1 VNSWINLTALWK
13 IVVIGLLAGAGLP
26 ALFALGLRALSPRTQ
41 AAGAA
46 AGAGAGTAPIGDG
59 GEGIG
64 SSGSGTSA
72 AGDGQTV
79 SSGPLGI
86 AVAGLC
92 FLVVLAAIGWG
103 IYSIVH
109 NS

>member
-1 VNSWINLTALWK
+1 MNSWINLTALWK

-26 ALFALGLRALSPRTQ
+26 ALFALGLRALNPRSEGAVVGGDGREG

-46 AGAGAGTAPIGDG
+46 AAATAGRAGRA
-59 GEGIG
+59 
-64 SSGSGTSA
+64 
-72 AGDGQTV
+72 
-79 SSGPLGI
+79 GPLGATI
-86 AVAGLC
+86 AVLC
-92 FLVVLAAIGWG
+92 FAAVLAAMGWG